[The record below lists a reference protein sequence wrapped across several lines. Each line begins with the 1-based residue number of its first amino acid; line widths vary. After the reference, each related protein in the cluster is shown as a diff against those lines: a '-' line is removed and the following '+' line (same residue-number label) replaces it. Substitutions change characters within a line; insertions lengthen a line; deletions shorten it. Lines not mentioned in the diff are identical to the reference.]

1 MQEYRDDQSE
11 RLSLKR
17 FVAMLAV
24 VWTLLILSMAM
35 WDMNVEEGKMLE
47 EARTYA
53 RSAIERD
60 FVYRDWLT
68 GHGGVYVTVTDE
80 SLPNPYL
87 TNVEERDITTP
98 SGKRLTLINAAYMTR
113 QVHELATTTTVHE
126 GRITSLNPLN
136 PINAPDLWE
145 AEALRSFERGET
157 EYASLEFIHEDEHL
171 RLMLPMITEQSC
183 LQCHSE
189 QGYKEGDIRGGIA
202 VGVLMA
208 PLRAATRAHLT
219 YIFLGDFGIWIAGL
233 CGITLSARPLSR
245 RIRERDH
252 ARAELQSS
260 KDFLQTV
267 VDGLPEAVVVIERD
281 WRVVLANKAVRERSG
296 GVDPVLCGLNC
307 YEVLHDREAPCA
319 ETEQACPFER
329 VFETKAPHTVLQT
342 HLDDEGNEIDVEIVA
357 APIFDE
363 SGEVV
368 RVIESS
374 RDVTE
379 RTRAMVEARLYE
391 EHLLQIDKMASLGIL
406 VSGVAHEINNPNQFV
421 MTNLTLFSEVW
432 ESAQPIVERYYK
444 ENGDF
449 LLGDLPYTEMR
460 EQMPKML
467 SEAFRGCQ
475 RMKYIVEE
483 LRDFAR
489 QGPADLTESVDM
501 ASVVRSAVTLLTK
514 MIEKSTRRFSVEY
527 AKDLVEL
534 RGNSRRL
541 EQVVINL
548 IQNSCQALPD
558 MERAISVS
566 TFYDDAEKAVILKVE
581 DEGMGISDE
590 ALDHAMDPFF
600 TTRRE
605 SGGTGLG
612 LSIASNIVRQ
622 HGGTLKIDSVVDVG
636 TTVTIA
642 LPVRG
647 KSDGEPKPALG
658 QSVEGQ
664 TV

>member
-1 MQEYRDDQSE
+1 MQEYREDRSE
-11 RLSLKR
+11 HISLRR
-17 FVAMLAV
+17 FVTILAM
-24 VWTLLILSMAM
+24 VWTLIMAAM
-35 WDMNVEEGKMLE
+35 AIFDIRVEENKMLE
-47 EARTYA
+47 EARTHA
-53 RSAIERD
+53 RAAIERD
-60 FVYRDWLT
+60 FVYRDWLD
-68 GHGGVYVTVTDE
+68 GHGGVYVPVTEE
-80 SLPNPYL
+80 SPPNPYL
-87 TNVEERDITTP
+87 VNVEERDITTP

-113 QVHELATTTTVHE
+113 QIHELATATTVHE

-136 PINAPDLWE
+136 PMNAPDPWE

-157 EYASLEFIHEDEHL
+157 EYASLELIHGDEHM
-171 RLMLPMITEQSC
+171 RLMRPMVTERSC
-183 LQCHSE
+183 LQCHE
-189 QGYKEGDIRGGIA
+189 KQGYKEGDIRGGIS
-202 VGVLMA
+202 VGVLMK
-208 PLRAATRAHLT
+208 PLRSATRAHLT
-219 YIFLGDFGIWIAGL
+219 SILLGDLGLWIAGL
-233 CGITLSARPLSR
+233 CGMALSARPLSR
-245 RIRERDH
+245 RIRERDD
-252 ARAELQSS
+252 ARTELQSS

-267 VDGLPEAVVVIERD
+267 VDGLPEAIVVIDRD
-281 WRVVLANKAVRERSG
+281 RRVVLANQAVRERTG
-296 GVDPVLCGLNC
+296 RTDPVSSGLTSH
-307 YEVLHDREAPCA
+307 EVLNDSEVPRDES
-319 ETEQACPFER
+319 ERACPLDQ
-329 VFETKAPHTVLQT
+329 VFETKEPFTVLQT
-342 HLDDEGNEIDVEIVA
+342 HLDDKGNEIDIEIVS
-357 APIFDE
+357 APILDE

-368 RVIESS
+368 KVIESS

-379 RTRAMVEARLYE
+379 RTRAMVEARLHE

-421 MTNLTLFSEVW
+421 MANITLFSEVW
-432 ESAQPIVERYYK
+432 DSALPVIESYYK
-444 ENGDF
+444 EHGDF

-467 SEAFRGCQ
+467 SEALRGCH

-501 ASVVRSAVTLLTK
+501 AAVVRSAVTLLTK
-514 MIEKSTRRFSVEY
+514 MIEKSTAQFSVEY

-534 RGNSRRL
+534 KGNSRRL

-548 IQNSCQALPD
+548 IQNACQALPD
-558 MERAISVS
+558 MERAIRVS
-566 TFYDDAEKAVILKVE
+566 TFYDETARAVILKVE
-581 DEGMGISDE
+581 DEGVGIGKE

-612 LSIASNIVRQ
+612 LSIASTIVSQ

-636 TTVTIA
+636 TTVTIV

-647 KSDGEPKPALG
+647 KPEKEPKPVIG
-658 QSVEGQ
+658 QSVESQ